1 MSKVSI
7 VHVIT
12 GLGCGGAE
20 NMLYRLL
27 KFHQAAGVSS
37 SVLSLTDLGPVGR
50 KIQELNIEVSCLGGT
65 PGKLPGPKQ
74 IIRLFKSVK
83 GIRPDVL
90 QGWMYHGNLAATI
103 AGTLRFQRVPVLWN
117 IRQSLNT
124 LRDER
129 PLTRRVIQA
138 GALASKLPC
147 GIIYNSRAAA
157 IQHEKIGYSKRRRVF
172 IPNGFEP
179 PTPQPPSMGKLPEL
193 QNLRPTALVV
203 GHAARFHPK
212 KGQHF
217 LLSAIKMVRERGVD
231 VSLVIAGR
239 GMDEDNTIVTE
250 MCDEQGLSGCT
261 FLLGECS
268 SMSSFYRSL
277 DVFVSSSSWGEG
289 FPNVIAEAMMEGI
302 PCVGTDVGETRDIIG
317 DTGVVVHPAS
327 PDLLADGICNL
338 LLAPEATRKML
349 GARAADRI
357 KTRFSMASVGR
368 RYLSIY
374 QDLYDRK
381 SQKHEPNA

>member
-1 MSKVSI
+1 MGKVS
-7 VHVIT
+7 VLHVIT

-27 KFHQAAGVSS
+27 KFHQAAGVFS

-65 PGKLPGPKQ
+65 PGELPKPKQ
-74 IIRLFKSVK
+74 IIRLFQSVK

-103 AGTLRFQRVPVLWN
+103 AGTLRFRKVPVLWN

-124 LRDER
+124 LQDER

-147 GIIYNSRAAA
+147 KIIYNSRAAA
-157 IQHEKIGYSKRRRVF
+157 IQHEKIGYSKQRRVF
-172 IPNGFEP
+172 IPNGFES
-179 PTPQPPSMGKLPEL
+179 PTRRPSSMRKLPEL
-193 QNLRPTALVV
+193 QNLPPTALVV

-212 KGQHF
+212 KGQQV
-217 LLSAIKMVRERGVD
+217 LLAAIKMVRARGLD
-231 VSLVIAGR
+231 VSLIVVGK
-239 GMDEDNTIVTE
+239 GMDEDNTIVTK
-250 MCDEQGLSGCT
+250 MCHEQGLSGCT
-261 FLLGECS
+261 FLLGESS

-317 DTGVVVHPAS
+317 DTGVVVHPES
-327 PDLLADGICNL
+327 PELLADGICNL

-349 GARAADRI
+349 GTRAADRI
-357 KTRFSMASVGR
+357 KTRFSMASAGK

-374 QDLYDRK
+374 QDLYDR
-381 SQKHEPNA
+381 E